1 MVVRYMV
8 SPPINKCGLNILE
21 KMFEAILSY
30 LLTRNGTVLSKLA
43 LSFALNLYSEVRH
56 KA

>member
-1 MVVRYMV
+1 MLNP
-8 SPPINKCGLNILE
+8 SINKCGLNILE
-21 KMFEAILSY
+21 KMFEEVLSY

-43 LSFALNLYSEVRH
+43 LGFSVNLYSEVRH